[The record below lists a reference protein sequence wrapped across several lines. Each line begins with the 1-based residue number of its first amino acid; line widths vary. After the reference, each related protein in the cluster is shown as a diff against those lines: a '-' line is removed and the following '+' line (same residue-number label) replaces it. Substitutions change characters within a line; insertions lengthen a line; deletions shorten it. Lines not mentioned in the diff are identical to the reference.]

1 MKYAWEPGFIPSG
14 SPFDPWHFWYP
25 RPQSEHPMTVT
36 IFHNPRCNTSRTV
49 LGMLQAK
56 GLDIRIV
63 EYLKQPPDR
72 ATLVDLLQQL
82 GIGPRALMRRKEA
95 IYGELGL
102 GDPAL
107 SDDRLI
113 EAILAHPILIER
125 PIVVTAKGA
134 RICRP
139 VEKLAELL

>member
-1 MKYAWEPGFIPSG
+1 
-14 SPFDPWHFWYP
+14 
-25 RPQSEHPMTVT
+25 MTAT

-49 LGMLQAK
+49 LGLLQAQ
-56 GLDIRIV
+56 GIDVQIV

-72 ATLVDLLQQL
+72 ATLVDLLRQL

-95 IYGELGL
+95 IYGELSL
-102 GDPAL
+102 DDPAL
-107 SDDRLI
+107 ADDRLI
-113 EAILAHPILIER
+113 DAILAHPILIER

>member
-1 MKYAWEPGFIPSG
+1 MA
-14 SPFDPWHFWYP
+14 
-25 RPQSEHPMTVT
+25 VT

-49 LGMLQAK
+49 LAEIEAR
-56 GLDIRIV
+56 GLPVTIV
-63 EYLKQPPDR
+63 EYLKTPPDR
-72 ATLVDLLQQL
+72 ATLVDLLARL

-102 GDPAL
+102 DDASL

-113 EAILAHPILIER
+113 DAILAHPILIER
-125 PIVVTAKGA
+125 PIVLTDKGA

-139 VEKLAELL
+139 ATLVTEIL

>member
-1 MKYAWEPGFIPSG
+1 MAFLVPTYACES
-14 SPFDPWHFWYP
+14 
-25 RPQSEHPMTVT
+25 QMTVT

-49 LGMLQAK
+49 LAALQAK

-72 ATLVDLLQQL
+72 AALVDLLRQL
-82 GIGPRALMRRKEA
+82 GIGPRGLMRRKEA
-95 IYGELGL
+95 AYGELGL
-102 GDPAL
+102 DDPAL

-113 EAILAHPILIER
+113 DAILAHPILIER
-125 PIVVTAKGA
+125 PIVVTPKGA

-139 VEKLAELL
+139 VETLAEIL

>member
-1 MKYAWEPGFIPSG
+1 
-14 SPFDPWHFWYP
+14 
-25 RPQSEHPMTVT
+25 MTVT

-49 LGMLQAK
+49 LGELQAK

-63 EYLKQPPDR
+63 EYLKHPPDR
-72 ATLVDLLQQL
+72 ATLVDLLGQL
-82 GIGPRALMRRKEA
+82 GIGPHDLMRRKEA

-102 GDPAL
+102 DDPAL
-107 SDDRLI
+107 GPDRLI
-113 EAILAHPILIER
+113 DAILAHPILIER

-139 VEKLAELL
+139 AARLAEIL

>member
-1 MKYAWEPGFIPSG
+1 
-14 SPFDPWHFWYP
+14 
-25 RPQSEHPMTVT
+25 MTVT

-49 LGMLQAK
+49 LGLLKAK
-56 GLDIRIV
+56 ELDIHVI

-72 ATLVDLLQQL
+72 ATLIDLLQQL
-82 GIGPRALMRRKEA
+82 GIGPRALLRKKEA

-102 GDPAL
+102 GDPSL

-113 EAILAHPILIER
+113 DAILAHPILIER
-125 PIVVTAKGA
+125 PIVITPKGA

-139 VEKLAELL
+139 VEKLAEVL

>member
-1 MKYAWEPGFIPSG
+1 
-14 SPFDPWHFWYP
+14 
-25 RPQSEHPMTVT
+25 MTVT

-49 LGMLQAK
+49 LGQLQAK
-56 GLDIRIV
+56 GLDIQIV
-63 EYLKQPPDR
+63 DYLKQPPDR
-72 ATLVDLLQQL
+72 AALVDLLRRL

-95 IYGELGL
+95 IYGALGL

-107 SDDRLI
+107 GDDRLI

-125 PIVVTAKGA
+125 PIVITPKGA